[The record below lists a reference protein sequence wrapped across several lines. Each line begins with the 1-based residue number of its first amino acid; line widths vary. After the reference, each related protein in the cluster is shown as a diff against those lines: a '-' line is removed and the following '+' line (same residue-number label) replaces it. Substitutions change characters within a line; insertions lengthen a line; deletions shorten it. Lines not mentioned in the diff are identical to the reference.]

1 MDREAKIIRT
11 SVEAIIVNILLVV
24 FKMFVGFLS
33 NSIAIILDAVNN
45 LTDALS
51 SVITI
56 IGTKLAGK
64 APDKEHPFGYGRI
77 EYMTSAIIG
86 AIIFFAGFTALQESW
101 EKIVNPTA
109 ANYTTVTI
117 IIVAVGVIVKFG
129 FGRYVKRIG
138 ENVNSDSLI
147 ASGQDSVMDS
157 VLSFS
162 TLIAAFI
169 SIFFHISLEG
179 YLGVIIA
186 LFIIKASIDIRSA
199 WCL

>member
-64 APDKEHPFGYGRI
+64 APDKEHPFGYG
-77 EYMTSAIIG
+77 S
-86 AIIFFAGFTALQESW
+86 LQASLPFR
-101 EKIVNPTA
+101 NP
-109 ANYTTVTI
+109 
-117 IIVAVGVIVKFG
+117 
-129 FGRYVKRIG
+129 GRK
-138 ENVNSDSLI
+138 
-147 ASGQDSVMDS
+147 
-157 VLSFS
+157 
-162 TLIAAFI
+162 
-169 SIFFHISLEG
+169 
-179 YLGVIIA
+179 
-186 LFIIKASIDIRSA
+186 
-199 WCL
+199 

>member
-11 SVEAIIVNILLVV
+11 SIEAIIVNILLVV

-77 EYMTSAIIG
+77 EYMTR
-86 AIIFFAGFTALQESW
+86 
-101 EKIVNPTA
+101 NP
-109 ANYTTVTI
+109 
-117 IIVAVGVIVKFG
+117 
-129 FGRYVKRIG
+129 GRK
-138 ENVNSDSLI
+138 
-147 ASGQDSVMDS
+147 
-157 VLSFS
+157 
-162 TLIAAFI
+162 
-169 SIFFHISLEG
+169 
-179 YLGVIIA
+179 
-186 LFIIKASIDIRSA
+186 
-199 WCL
+199 

>member
-1 MDREAKIIRT
+1 MRT
-11 SVEAIIVNILLVV
+11 RILG
-24 FKMFVGFLS
+24 KML
-33 NSIAIILDAVNN
+33 NSEVQ
-45 LTDALS
+45 
-51 SVITI
+51 
-56 IGTKLAGK
+56 
-64 APDKEHPFGYGRI
+64 
-77 EYMTSAIIG
+77 EY
-86 AIIFFAGFTALQESW
+86 L
-101 EKIVNPTA
+101 KRND
-109 ANYTTVTI
+109 I

-179 YLGVIIA
+179 YLGVVIA
-186 LFIIKASIDIRSA
+186 LFIIKASMVMAVSGADVM
-199 WCL
+199 

>member
-86 AIIFFAGFTALQESW
+86 AIIFFAGFTAQQIQGLFKR
-101 EKIVNPTA
+101 KIHCKA
-109 ANYTTVTI
+109 GCQRDKELYC
-117 IIVAVGVIVKFG
+117 
-129 FGRYVKRIG
+129 
-138 ENVNSDSLI
+138 
-147 ASGQDSVMDS
+147 
-157 VLSFS
+157 LSS
-162 TLIAAFI
+162 T
-169 SIFFHISLEG
+169 
-179 YLGVIIA
+179 
-186 LFIIKASIDIRSA
+186 R
-199 WCL
+199 